1 LAYTNVANF
10 EEIEAPMPVTPP
22 GGDAGPSDGPDIR
35 MEQIRELL
43 VGEIVRRSEARAR
56 SLETRIK
63 ELEEEFGRR
72 IDTVAGRIEA
82 LGTELTA
89 GRRSAF
95 EELSQR
101 VVELGERIRNFA
113 RS

>member
-1 LAYTNVANF
+1 MSF
-10 EEIEAPMPVTPP
+10 TPP
-22 GGDAGPSDGPDIR
+22 PGDAGRSDGADIR

-43 VGEIVRRSEARAR
+43 VGEIMRRSETRAR
-56 SLETRIK
+56 SLEARIK
-63 ELEEEFGRR
+63 ELEEKLGQR
-72 IDTVAGRIEA
+72 IDTVAGRIDA

>member
-1 LAYTNVANF
+1 MSSF
-10 EEIEAPMPVTPP
+10 TPP
-22 GGDAGPSDGPDIR
+22 GDAEHSDRPDIR

-43 VGEIVRRSEARAR
+43 VGEIMRRSEARAR
-56 SLETRIK
+56 SLETRMK
-63 ELEEEFGRR
+63 ELEEEIGRR
-72 IDTVAGRIEA
+72 IDTVAGRIDA
-82 LGTELTA
+82 LGTEMTA

>member
-1 LAYTNVANF
+1 MSF
-10 EEIEAPMPVTPP
+10 TPP
-22 GGDAGPSDGPDIR
+22 PGDAERSDGADIR

-43 VGEIVRRSEARAR
+43 VGEIMRRSETRAR
-56 SLETRIK
+56 SLEARIK
-63 ELEEEFGRR
+63 QLEEELGQR
-72 IDTVAGRIEA
+72 IDTVAGRIDA